1 MNLEKFNNMIEL
13 DVCLLIFAAMVTLV
27 LLIGAA
33 TDHARN
39 KPFLKWFTALLV
51 TAFIMLLGEAGLWY
65 FLGDANHIGLLKFC
79 AFLSFGFGAVLNAIY
94 ACCLVSFIKERA
106 QESWTGAVIVSAACA
121 VVLLLVF
128 VSMFNGMLFSIDE
141 NGMYHDGYAYFLV
154 DAVDIFSLIMLM
166 LMIIYYSR
174 HLGTK
179 GTLTLLSFV
188 AFPAVAMFALPYW
201 NPTPLYLATTLSLIF
216 IYLFF
221 HVDMTRQLAENEIKL
236 AEKEKELAE
245 SRISIM
251 LSQLQPHFMYNMLNS
266 IYYLCGSNPGTA
278 RAAIDKFADYLRNNM
293 ESIQRVELIPFEKEY
308 EHIQTYLD
316 LEKIRFGED
325 LKIVCQMEAMN
336 FKLPPLTVQPLVEN
350 AVKHGA
356 TKKRGG
362 GTVTIATR
370 ETAEAWIVT
379 ISDTG
384 RGFDPENCENDG
396 KLHVG
401 IRNVRE
407 RLEALVGGTLEIS
420 SETGIGTEAVVTIP
434 KKEGGR

>member
-1 MNLEKFNNMIEL
+1 MVAKIFGP
-13 DVCLLIFAAMVTLV
+13 LL
-27 LLIGAA
+27 
-33 TDHARN
+33 
-39 KPFLKWFTALLV
+39 
-51 TAFIMLLGEAGLWY
+51 
-65 FLGDANHIGLLKFC
+65 
-79 AFLSFGFGAVLNAIY
+79 FGRGW
-94 ACCLVSFIKERA
+94 C
-106 QESWTGAVIVSAACA
+106 
-121 VVLLLVF
+121 
-128 VSMFNGMLFSIDE
+128 
-141 NGMYHDGYAYFLV
+141 GYAYFLV

-266 IYYLCGSNPGTA
+266 IYYLCGSNPDTA

>member
-1 MNLEKFNNMIEL
+1 MNLEKLNNMIEL

-106 QESWTGAVIVSAACA
+106 QESWTGAVIVSSACA

-201 NPTPLYLATTLSLIF
+201 NPTPLYF
-216 IYLFF
+216 
-221 HVDMTRQLAENEIKL
+221 AENEIKL

-266 IYYLCGSNPGTA
+266 IYYLCGSNPDTA